1 MWDVKQCHKPPMT
14 DWEWFIHVYTTYETG
29 NDWRMVYGIVLPT
42 LAMDNWIMDNG
53 PFIEELPIKQC
64 CF

>member
-1 MWDVKQCHKPPMT
+1 MT